1 MQLLLLYT
9 ACLLK
14 RVLYPAILCAVI
26 GAVFIAVDYSRVLKR
41 HRQLRRMRELA
52 ASLITSLPVPDG
64 LIEEDYQTVIENLRS
79 EVAGLEEAAAARY
92 SEMTDYYT
100 MWVHQIKTPISS
112 MRLTLQNEDSVQAR
126 RLSSDLFRIEQYVE
140 MVLAFLRLVR

>member
-1 MQLLLLYT
+1 MFSAVFAVTFALYGLPFK
-9 ACLLK
+9 A
-14 RVLYPAILCAVI
+14 VLYPAILCAVI

-64 LIEEDYQTVIENLRS
+64 LIEEDYQAVIENLRS

-100 MWVHQIKTPISS
+100 MWVHQIKTPISVS
-112 MRLTLQNEDSVQAR
+112 YTHLDVYKRQ
-126 RLSSDLFRIEQYVE
+126 
-140 MVLAFLRLVR
+140 LRGRCKYIRSRCRAAGSERQ